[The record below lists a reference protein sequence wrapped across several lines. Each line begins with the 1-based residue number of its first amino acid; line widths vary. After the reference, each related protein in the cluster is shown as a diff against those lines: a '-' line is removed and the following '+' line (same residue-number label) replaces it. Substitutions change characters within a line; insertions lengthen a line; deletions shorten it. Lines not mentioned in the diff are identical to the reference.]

1 MCGIAGYF
9 NHLSGRPAEQGL
21 VESMTH
27 ALRHRGPDD
36 HGFLVEGPLA
46 LGMRRLSII
55 DLAGGHQPIG
65 NEDGSVQIV
74 FNGEIYNHRELRLG
88 LEARGHRFSTRS
100 DTEVIVHLYE
110 EHGLDALDHLNGM
123 FGLALWDARARRLVL
138 ARDRIGVKPLYWAA
152 TADGLVF
159 ASELKAVLLHP
170 GVARRLDPAALR
182 QYLAWEY
189 IPSPRTPFLGVHKLP
204 PATRLVVEGKSVR
217 TEVWWRLRRQDP
229 VRSVDEAEA
238 GLRAHLD
245 RSVRLQME
253 ADVPVGAF
261 LSGGLDSS
269 ALVATL
275 CAVRGGPVHTF
286 SIGFGEADFDE
297 TPHAR
302 RVAEAL
308 GTVHREEILHPD
320 CRHLLEEVSGF
331 LDEPFADNSIL
342 PTYLVSRVARRDVKV
357 ALSGD
362 GGDELFAGY
371 DHYKAARLLAIYGR
385 IPTPFRRATLGLLG
399 GGVERR
405 PTKRGGVR
413 RRLRRLEEALAA
425 PGYLAQARFRVRS
438 AAAVRDGLLVEETA
452 PAPADAWAE
461 PFAAIVR
468 DSPWPAESLEHQQ
481 HLDMQTFLADDIL
494 FKTDRASMAT
504 SLEARVPYLDHE
516 LVEFAFRIPPA
527 MKLRGFTGKWILRRA
542 FKGRIPPA
550 ILRRRK
556 SGFSVPVAAWLRGD
570 LRDVARD
577 LLHPRRIAAQGL
589 FRAERVDGLRREHES
604 GEADHGRTLW
614 ALLMY
619 QLWHDRYAGAPAGVG
634 AVAAHA
640 VGAGG
645 GGGGR

>member
-1 MCGIAGYF
+1 
-9 NHLSGRPAEQGL
+9 
-21 VESMTH
+21 
-27 ALRHRGPDD
+27 
-36 HGFLVEGPLA
+36 
-46 LGMRRLSII
+46 MRRLSII

-65 NEDGSVQIV
+65 NEDGSVQVV
-74 FNGEIYNHRELRLG
+74 FNGEIYNHRDLRAR
-88 LEARGHRFSTRS
+88 LEAGGHRFATRS

-138 ARDRIGVKPLYWAA
+138 ARDRLGVKPLYWAP

-159 ASELKAVLLHP
+159 ASELKSVLLHP
-170 GVARRLDPAALR
+170 GVTRRLDPAALR

-189 IPSPRTPFLGVHKLP
+189 IPSPRTPFEGIHKLP
-204 PATRLVVEGKSVR
+204 PATRLVVEGRSVR
-217 TEVWWRLRRQDP
+217 TETYWRLRRQEP
-229 VRSVDEAEA
+229 IRSVAEAEE
-238 GLRAHLD
+238 GLRGHLE

-297 TPHAR
+297 TPYAR
-302 RVAEAL
+302 KVAEAL

-320 CRHLLEEVSGF
+320 CRDLLEQVSGF

-371 DHYKAARLLAIYGR
+371 DHYKAARLLSVYGR
-385 IPTPFRRATLGLLG
+385 IPAPVRRATLGLIG

-425 PGYLAQARFRVRS
+425 PGYLAQARFMVRS
-438 AAAVRDGLLVEETA
+438 VAAVRDGLLVGDAA
-452 PAPADAWAE
+452 PGADTAWAE
-461 PFAAIVR
+461 PFAAIVAA
-468 DSPWPAESLEHQQ
+468 SPYPADSLEHQQ
-481 HLDMQTFLADDIL
+481 YLDMQTFLADDIL

-516 LVEFAFRIPPA
+516 LVEFAFRVPPS
-527 MKLRGFTGKWILRRA
+527 MKLRAFTGKWILRRA
-542 FKGRIPPA
+542 FRGRIPSA

-556 SGFSVPVAAWLRGD
+556 SGFSVPIAAWLRGD
-570 LRDVARD
+570 LREVSAD
-577 LLHPRRIAAQGL
+577 LLNPRRIAAQGL
-589 FRAERVDGLRREHES
+589 FRPDRVDALRREHES
-604 GEADHGRTLW
+604 GAADHGRTLW

-619 QLWHDRYAGAPAGVG
+619 QLWHDRYAGAS
-634 AVAAHA
+634 
-640 VGAGG
+640 VGAGVVPAHAAGAVG
-645 GGGGR
+645 GGSGR

>member
-1 MCGIAGYF
+1 
-9 NHLSGRPAEQGL
+9 
-21 VESMTH
+21 
-27 ALRHRGPDD
+27 
-36 HGFLVEGPLA
+36 
-46 LGMRRLSII
+46 
-55 DLAGGHQPIG
+55 
-65 NEDGSVQIV
+65 
-74 FNGEIYNHRELRLG
+74 
-88 LEARGHRFSTRS
+88 
-100 DTEVIVHLYE
+100 
-110 EHGLDALDHLNGM
+110 M

-138 ARDRIGVKPLYWAA
+138 ARDRLGVKPLYWAP

-159 ASELKAVLLHP
+159 ASELKSVLLHP
-170 GVARRLDPAALR
+170 GVTRRLDPAALR

-189 IPSPRTPFLGVHKLP
+189 IPSPRTPFEGIHKLP
-204 PATRLVVEGKSVR
+204 PATRLVVEGRSVR
-217 TEVWWRLRRQDP
+217 TETYWRLRRQEP
-229 VRSVDEAEA
+229 IRSVAEAEE
-238 GLRAHLD
+238 GLRGHLE

-297 TPHAR
+297 TPYAR
-302 RVAEAL
+302 KVAEAL

-320 CRHLLEEVSGF
+320 CRDLLEQVSGF

-371 DHYKAARLLAIYGR
+371 DHYKAARLLSVYGR
-385 IPTPFRRATLGLLG
+385 IPAPVRRATLGLIG

-425 PGYLAQARFRVRS
+425 PGYLAQARFMVRS
-438 AAAVRDGLLVEETA
+438 VAAVRDGLLVGDAA
-452 PAPADAWAE
+452 PGADTAWAE
-461 PFAAIVR
+461 PFAAIVAA
-468 DSPWPAESLEHQQ
+468 SPYPADSLEHQQ
-481 HLDMQTFLADDIL
+481 YLDMQTFLADDIL

-516 LVEFAFRIPPA
+516 LVEFAFRVPPS
-527 MKLRGFTGKWILRRA
+527 MKLRAFTGKWILRRA
-542 FKGRIPPA
+542 FRGRIPSA

-556 SGFSVPVAAWLRGD
+556 SGFSVPIAAWLRGD
-570 LRDVARD
+570 LREVSAD
-577 LLHPRRIAAQGL
+577 LLNPRRIAAQGL
-589 FRAERVDGLRREHES
+589 FRPDRVDALRREHES
-604 GEADHGRTLW
+604 GAADHGRTLW

-619 QLWHDRYAGAPAGVG
+619 QLWHDRYAGAS
-634 AVAAHA
+634 
-640 VGAGG
+640 VGAGVVPAHAAGAVG
-645 GGGGR
+645 GGSGR